1 MVTFTEKIL
10 NGKLYFCA
18 VIRTLQQNHF
28 TGEYKCLSK
37 EKEIQSNSKI
47 LSLRPQI
54 YENGLQR
61 SSERLENVEYINY
74 DVKYPF
80 ILHTGNWITKLIV
93 RHCNERG
100 LHISGI
106 NHTLVQLT

>member
-1 MVTFTEKIL
+1 MGNFI
-10 NGKLYFCA
+10 FCA

-37 EKEIQSNSKI
+37 EKEIQSNRKI

-80 ILHTGNWITKLIV
+80 ILPTGNWITKLIV

>member
-1 MVTFTEKIL
+1 M
-10 NGKLYFCA
+10 
-18 VIRTLQQNHF
+18 IRTLQQNHF

-47 LSLRPQI
+47 LSLQPQI
-54 YENGLQR
+54 YKNGLLR
-61 SSERLENVEYINY
+61 SSERLEKVEYINY

-80 ILHTGNWITKLIV
+80 ILPIRNCITKLIV
-93 RHCNERG
+93 RHCYDRR
-100 LHISGI
+100 LHIGGI